1 MLSDDNFIFA
11 LAAFKAEMN
20 IFSVKI
26 PPVFIFFGQDNVF
39 MVLAFIDAEIALDQV
54 IIDNNGNMK
63 FTADNFSRL
72 QGTLQRAGIDYPHAQ
87 RTQGFG
93 QQMSLSHAGQVEF
106 GIVSGPLPASLTV
119 KIRFAVTENIKNFMS
134 HALTFCRGLSQTC
147 FSISPSR

>member
-1 MLSDDNFIFA
+1 MGRYADDLFGGFQQGGNRGKHALHNFIFA

-72 QGTLQRAGIDYPHAQ
+72 QGTLQR
-87 RTQGFG
+87 
-93 QQMSLSHAGQVEF
+93 LE
-106 GIVSGPLPASLTV
+106 
-119 KIRFAVTENIKNFMS
+119 
-134 HALTFCRGLSQTC
+134 
-147 FSISPSR
+147 